1 MGSLPVVILA
11 SYLIGNSHGMLFFY
25 INIIFML
32 FMIAPLII
40 FHFYKNK
47 IENYAFFTQ
56 ISIVLLTSIKVYI
69 MGGIMFIGTPVYI
82 GFIAPIYALTLP
94 NRKRAIFIFFLFIA
108 CMITATL
115 LNPYESSDALFA
127 KYILGFVIS
136 ISIIF
141 LTLFYYTTQLDK
153 AKRKEKKRVQ
163 ELDDLKTKFFTHI
176 AHEFRTPLSVIIG
189 MADQMIKDPKN
200 WLDEAHD
207 TINRNATN
215 LVKLSNKLLELS
227 KLEANAMPINLIQDD
242 IKIFLHYLIESFHS
256 LTQSKKIKLEFI
268 CDSDE
273 IIMDFDPDKIQ
284 DIISNLLFNAIK
296 FTPKGGSI
304 KISVNT
310 GIIDTN
316 KYLVLKI
323 QDTGIG
329 IPSDQIDNI
338 FNRYYQA
345 KNHMEALEEG
355 TGIGLA
361 LTREFVKLLGG
372 DISVVSEI
380 GKGSTFTIQLPI
392 TNKAKETH
400 LTFNQKGK
408 KEVKPNFKS
417 FQKPNSLQE
426 DQLLNL
432 LIVEDNNDVIRYLNS
447 LLLNHYNITVANNG
461 KDGYELALKIIPDL
475 IISDVMMPY
484 LDGFALCNKLK
495 DDIRTSHIPLIMLTA
510 LADQKSKIEGIS
522 AGADAYLSKPF
533 NPDELFVR
541 IDKLISLRK
550 KMQNHFRNV
559 INTEHEI
566 NTIEPVD
573 QNKEDSFIKKVRLIL
588 ESNIADEEFGISQL
602 CNILAMSR
610 SQLYRKFS
618 SLTDL
623 TVHQYIMTLKLKK
636 AKDLL
641 LTTNLNVS
649 EVAYDTGFK
658 NISHFSRV
666 FTKEFGYNPSNF
678 KMEDQV

>member
-1 MGSLPVVILA
+1 
-11 SYLIGNSHGMLFFY
+11 
-25 INIIFML
+25 
-32 FMIAPLII
+32 
-40 FHFYKNK
+40 
-47 IENYAFFTQ
+47 
-56 ISIVLLTSIKVYI
+56 
-69 MGGIMFIGTPVYI
+69 
-82 GFIAPIYALTLP
+82 
-94 NRKRAIFIFFLFIA
+94 
-108 CMITATL
+108 
-115 LNPYESSDALFA
+115 
-127 KYILGFVIS
+127 
-136 ISIIF
+136 
-141 LTLFYYTTQLDK
+141 
-153 AKRKEKKRVQ
+153 
-163 ELDDLKTKFFTHI
+163 
-176 AHEFRTPLSVIIG
+176 
-189 MADQMIKDPKN
+189 
-200 WLDEAHD
+200 
-207 TINRNATN
+207 
-215 LVKLSNKLLELS
+215 
-227 KLEANAMPINLIQDD
+227 MPINLIQDD